1 MSGFVFGSR
10 FRTSVS
16 TFAVAAL
23 LAAAPALAAGNAS
36 TASGDSSTPV
46 TKAAPAAPAVQ
57 APAAQAPASQAP
69 APQATG
75 AGAAAASTTP
85 KALPTQ
91 VATTPKADHHK
102 TEVTKTQA
110 DAVAKELGAK
120 PSDTLAV
127 QLGKYA
133 EQMHAA
139 AALKDT
145 AQRGKAVTE
154 ARQQLSSIAGKP
166 VTPEQAAKV
175 DSLLGLP
182 AAQPATV
189 Q

>member
-1 MSGFVFGSR
+1 MNTPEF
-10 FRTSVS
+10 S
-16 TFAVAAL
+16 TVGLVGTGAMGRGIA
-23 LAAAPALAAGNAS
+23 
-36 TASGDSSTPV
+36 
-46 TKAAPAAPAVQ
+46 Q
-57 APAAQAPASQAP
+57 IAAQAG
-69 APQATG
+69 ATVR
-75 AGAAAASTTP
+75 
-85 KALPTQ
+85 LF
-91 VATTPKADHHK
+91 D
-102 TEVTKTQA
+102 TQA

>member
-1 MSGFVFGSR
+1 M
-10 FRTSVS
+10 
-16 TFAVAAL
+16 
-23 LAAAPALAAGNAS
+23 S
-36 TASGDSSTPV
+36 TA
-46 TKAAPAAPAVQ
+46 
-57 APAAQAPASQAP
+57 
-69 APQATG
+69 
-75 AGAAAASTTP
+75 P

-154 ARQQLSSIAGKP
+154 ARRQLSSIAGKP

-175 DSLLGLP
+175 DGLLGLP